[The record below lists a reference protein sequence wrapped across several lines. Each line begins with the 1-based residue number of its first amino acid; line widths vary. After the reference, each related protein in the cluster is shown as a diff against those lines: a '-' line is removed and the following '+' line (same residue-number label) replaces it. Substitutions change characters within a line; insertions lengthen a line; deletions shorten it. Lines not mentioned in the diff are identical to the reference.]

1 MDISAWS
8 QPISPS
14 SLKWVECRRESCS
27 LVPPALG
34 EKEMNVLG
42 GQFQTKDWETRMP
55 EKNEGKSPGLGAGL
69 RWRNILC

>member
-1 MDISAWS
+1 M
-8 QPISPS
+8 
-14 SLKWVECRRESCS
+14 
-27 LVPPALG
+27 VPPALG
-34 EKEMNVLG
+34 EEKEMNVLG